1 MMFRWII
8 GKIIRMCEVNMGGKN
23 YIYDKTKF
31 IWEKDLEKELNL
43 LYRTIRKIIQILYRR
58 LNV

>member
-1 MMFRWII
+1 
-8 GKIIRMCEVNMGGKN
+8 MCEVNMGGKN